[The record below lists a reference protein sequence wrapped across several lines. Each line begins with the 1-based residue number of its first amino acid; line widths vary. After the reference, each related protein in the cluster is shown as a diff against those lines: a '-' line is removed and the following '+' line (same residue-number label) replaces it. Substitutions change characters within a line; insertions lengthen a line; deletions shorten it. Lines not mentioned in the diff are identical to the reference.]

1 MSSKAKEKRNDVT
14 TEIVVGAF
22 MFIILVVM
30 LTITVVIS
38 QNKLFQKSY
47 NLVATFPNIGGL
59 KEGEP
64 IFVRGVKV
72 GSVEKIVIAEDSTG
86 VDVKMRLGQEFEL
99 YEDYKIYV
107 EAASML
113 GGMRLVIDE
122 GSPKMKLLSEVE
134 LEDLVGQPAQDV
146 LSEVADLVAM
156 IRNALVEQGTLE
168 SISDMARNLSEITG
182 KINRGEG
189 TVGKLI
195 QDDALYNQALGLVE
209 KLDTAS
215 TDIQAVAKDAKEI
228 SSRLAAGE
236 GTLGKL
242 LSKDEA
248 MYNNLTNTLEQ
259 ISLAS
264 TDARSIMSRLE
275 KGEGTIGK
283 LLSEDDTVYQ
293 DLQEAMA
300 ALKDVS
306 VALSEQNGTVGK
318 LINDETLYLKVESL
332 IDEARA
338 TIDDFRETSPIT
350 TFSSVFFGAF

>member
-1 MSSKAKEKRNDVT
+1 MSSKAKKRNDVT

-22 MFIILVVM
+22 MFIILVIL

-38 QNKLFQKSY
+38 QNKFFEKSY
-47 NLVATFPNIGGL
+47 SLTARFPNIGGL

-72 GSVEKIVIAEDSTG
+72 GFVETIRIAEESTG
-86 VDVKMRLGQEFEL
+86 VDVEMRLAREISL
-99 YEDYKIYV
+99 YEDYEIFV
-107 EAASML
+107 EASSML
-113 GGMRLVIDE
+113 GGMRLVIYE
-122 GSPKMKLLSEVE
+122 GSPQLAALSSGQ
-134 LEDLVGQPAQDV
+134 LENLEGQPARDV
-146 LSEVADLVAM
+146 LREAGEVVEMVKKSL
-156 IRNALVEQGTLE
+156 IEQGTLE
-168 SISDMARNLSEITG
+168 SISDVARNLSEITD

-189 TVGKLI
+189 TVGRLI
-195 QDDALYNQALGLVE
+195 QEDGLYNDAKSILENLGTVS
-209 KLDTAS
+209 A
-215 TDIQAVAKDAKEI
+215 DIELVAKDARAI
-228 SSRLAAGE
+228 SARLAAGE

-248 MYNNLTNTLEQ
+248 MYANLTNTLEQ
-259 ISLAS
+259 ISQAS
-264 TDARSIMSRLE
+264 TDARSVMARLE
-275 KGEGTIGK
+275 NGEGTIGK
-283 LLSEDDTVYQ
+283 LLSADDSVYQ
-293 DLQEAMA
+293 DLQDAMA

-318 LINDETLYLKVESL
+318 LINDETLYIKVESL

>member
-1 MSSKAKEKRNDVT
+1 MSSKAKKRNDVT

-22 MFIILVVM
+22 MFVILVVL
-30 LTITVVIS
+30 LTMTVVIS
-38 QNKLFQKSY
+38 QNKFFEKSY
-47 NLVATFPNIGGL
+47 SLTARFPNIGGL

-72 GSVEKIVIAEDSTG
+72 GFVETISIAKDSMG
-86 VDVKMRLGQEFEL
+86 VAVKMRLNEEFKL
-99 YEDYKIYV
+99 HEDYKIFV
-107 EAASML
+107 EASSML

-122 GSPKMKLLSEVE
+122 GSPQ
-134 LEDLVGQPAQDV
+134 LEALDKAQLDNLAGMPARDV
-146 LSEVADLVAM
+146 LREAGDVVEM
-156 IRNALVEQGTLE
+156 IKKSLIEEGTLDN
-168 SISDMARNLSEITG
+168 ISEMTKNLTEITG

-189 TVGKLI
+189 TVGRLI
-195 QDDALYNQALGLVE
+195 QEEGLYTEALDLVE
-209 KLDTAS
+209 KLGAAS
-215 TDIQAVAKDAKEI
+215 ADIELVAKDAKVI
-228 SSRLAAGE
+228 SGRLVAGE

-248 MYNNLTNTLEQ
+248 MYANLTNTLEQ
-259 ISLAS
+259 ISQAS
-264 TDARSIMSRLE
+264 TDARSIMARLE

-283 LLSEDDTVYQ
+283 LLSADDSVYQ

-300 ALKDVS
+300 ALKEVS

-318 LINDETLYLKVESL
+318 LINDETLYIKVESL